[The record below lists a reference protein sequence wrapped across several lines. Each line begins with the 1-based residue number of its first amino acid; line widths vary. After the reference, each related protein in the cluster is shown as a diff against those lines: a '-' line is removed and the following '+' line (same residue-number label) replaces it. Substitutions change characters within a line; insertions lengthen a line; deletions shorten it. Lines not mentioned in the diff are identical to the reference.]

1 MNISL
6 NILELPPEILE
17 IIFQKLSS
25 INDIISCYKT
35 CKRWKNQVETMFK
48 DKRKYHF
55 IGPIPYIPSKIL
67 AITPTDFVI

>member
-1 MNISL
+1 MDIPI

-35 CKRWKNQVETMFK
+35 CKRWKTQVETMFK

-55 IGPIPYIPSKIL
+55 TGLLIQKIV
-67 AITPTDFVI
+67 AILKPADFLI